1 MRQNKV
7 KLKSIVIYSGLFSG
21 YSFRGKITPA
31 KQGDLR
37 VIQLK
42 DVENNYTTIGNDC
55 IFVNKNQVKGK
66 YYLKDGDILFISK
79 GANNY
84 AIPFYADDNYPSVA
98 SSAFFIVRLDETK
111 ANANFVAWYINQ
123 SKVQQYLESQATG
136 TYTTS
141 INRETIENIPI
152 LLPSISKQDKI
163 ANIAAFAIKEKNL
176 YHQLIEEKSRLIR
189 TQLLTSIK

>member
-7 KLKSIVIYSGLFSG
+7 KLKSIVSYSGLFSG

-42 DVENNYTTIGNDC
+42 DVENDYTTIGNDC

-123 SKVQQYLESQATG
+123 SKVQQYLESQALG

-152 LLPSISKQDKI
+152 LLPPISQQKKI
-163 ANIAAFAIKEKNL
+163 ANIAALAAKEQNLYNQLLEEKN
-176 YHQLIEEKSRLIR
+176 RLIR